1 MPSVTGDALAG
12 DATKLTKNAQNTAKP
27 SSSLHQVMQR
37 YAPQRQWVEW
47 SRCSRARTSP
57 CSRQRRWE
65 QRKHV
70 FAALKGWL
78 LAARLGVHS
87 GNRLHLPRT
96 KLLARTSKNILT
108 HTSCYAP
115 YARVYVCRINTI
127 PSHALA
133 QPCTTES
140 NNLAVLW
147 KSSCAG
153 DLGWLDHL
161 QRAVRI
167 NAVTLPSSVPTT

>member
-1 MPSVTGDALAG
+1 MPSVTGDVLAG

-47 SRCSRARTSP
+47 SRCPRARTSP

-78 LAARLGVHS
+78 LAARLGVDS

-108 HTSCYAP
+108 HTSCYALCLKFTSVHRICP
-115 YARVYVCRINTI
+115 RMRMPNQHNTKPRVS
-127 PSHALA
+127 PALH
-133 QPCTTES
+133 
-140 NNLAVLW
+140 NRV
-147 KSSCAG
+147 
-153 DLGWLDHL
+153 
-161 QRAVRI
+161 
-167 NAVTLPSSVPTT
+167 